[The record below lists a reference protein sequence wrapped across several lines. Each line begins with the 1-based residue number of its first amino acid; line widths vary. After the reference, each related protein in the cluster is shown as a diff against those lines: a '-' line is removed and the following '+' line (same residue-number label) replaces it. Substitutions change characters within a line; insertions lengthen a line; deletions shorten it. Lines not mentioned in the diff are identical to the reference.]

1 MIEKFNIPEIFVL
14 IFVVSLL
21 GGCASVTGYPQ
32 RSEDTSITLAALQSR
47 YFLPEKNVIEEY
59 DNKSNGQPKVNYRNE
74 VVTAHMRAI
83 DINFSEFQ
91 KQMYKEAKITSLS
104 FGFLGIFF
112 GAAGTAVN
120 SENASRTLSALSTVV
135 AAERTDIDKTLYL
148 EETLPAIIATME
160 ANRARVR
167 AEIFKG
173 LTLDESDY
181 TLSQALSDLE
191 RYYHSGTIPG
201 ALVSITSTAGEL
213 KQEAD
218 TEIKVIRDRNFVN
231 QEAQNRVSSAV
242 EMVKKLS
249 NAAALEIVTYPPSQL
264 DEYTLDAVKNRLGG
278 NALVSDKGK
287 DIMKNDPN
295 AKKILKMILVIIN
308 DRSEENLVKWS
319 AAIKAQ
325 L

>member
-1 MIEKFNIPEIFVL
+1 MIEKIKFPEIFVL

-21 GGCASVTGYPQ
+21 GGCASITGYPQ
-32 RSEDTSITLAALQSR
+32 RSEDTSITLVALQNR
-47 YFLPEKNVIEEY
+47 YFLPAKNVIEEY
-59 DNKSNGQPKVNYRNE
+59 DSKSNGESKVNYRNE

-91 KQMYKEAKITSLS
+91 KQIYKEANLTSLL
-104 FGFLGIFF
+104 FGFLGTFF

-120 SENASRTLSALSTVV
+120 SVNASRTLSALSTVV

-231 QEAQNRVSSAV
+231 QEAQKRVSSAV

-249 NAAALEIVTYPPSQL
+249 NAAALEIVIYPPSQL

-295 AKKILKMILVIIN
+295 AKKILKGTSIN
-308 DRSEENLVKWS
+308 PDISGLRGAK
-319 AAIKAQ
+319 
-325 L
+325 